1 MVQAQQRT
9 SPSACLCRCGG
20 ATGRA
25 SWRASF
31 DASRRRASIAAR
43 RSHCLEAI
51 SRRVVF
57 RRFEIQIRKLLAGGC
72 SELVP
77 KSSRNTSGKNGCRPF
92 DFAMEHVM
100 LKIVCVTEANIDEDV
115 HKDIV
120 QNVGYLAT
128 ALRNGR

>member
-31 DASRRRASIAAR
+31 DASSRRRASIAAR

-51 SRRVVF
+51 SRR
-57 RRFEIQIRKLLAGGC
+57 LLAGGC

-128 ALRNGR
+128 TLRNGR